1 MAALPAL
8 SGLTSLQMLDLSSCS
23 ALTALPEL
31 ESLPALQTLDL
42 GGGCRKLK
50 ALPDLSN
57 LGSLTALDLGGCS
70 SLEVVAL
77 RSPPLGRIFKQVGCR
92 RRSRAL
98 RRRPGCGRCTLDA
111 AQSSRCHVTGLATCR
126 PCPTVPPGLQALPGL
141 NALQSLQTFELG
153 GCWGLKVYSGDTWE
167 PLLPHEIDGGVPS
180 RRARPHRCIKPRH
193 SPTWHRSV
201 RFTRSTWKTALRSKV
216 CPTSRRCRCCNP
228 SRFAYRSSSTNASDT
243 VTIKLGEYQ

>member
-8 SGLTSLQMLDLSSCS
+8 SGLTSLQMLDLSSCG

-77 RSPPLGRIFKQVGCR
+77 PSPPSDEFSN
-92 RRSRAL
+92 RS
-98 RRRPGCGRCTLDA
+98 DA
-111 AQSSRCHVTGLATCR
+111 AGAPEPCGADPAAGVVPWTLRKAHGAT
-126 PCPTVPPGLQALPGL
+126 
-141 NALQSLQTFELG
+141 
-153 GCWGLKVYSGDTWE
+153 
-167 PLLPHEIDGGVPS
+167 
-180 RRARPHRCIKPRH
+180 
-193 SPTWHRSV
+193 
-201 RFTRSTWKTALRSKV
+201 
-216 CPTSRRCRCCNP
+216 
-228 SRFAYRSSSTNASDT
+228 
-243 VTIKLGEYQ
+243 